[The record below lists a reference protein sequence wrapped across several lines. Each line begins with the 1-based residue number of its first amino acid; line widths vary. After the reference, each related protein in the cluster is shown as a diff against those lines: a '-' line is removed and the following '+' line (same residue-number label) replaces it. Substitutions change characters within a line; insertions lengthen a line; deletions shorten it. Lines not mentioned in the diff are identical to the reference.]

1 MAVFGMFID
10 GVLRSSTG
18 APIYQ
23 GLGIYKLLQEANKIY
38 VFSNDVARDE
48 RWLRE
53 NKLWNNTDDLIG
65 PDVANGDPDV
75 EFRQVQHCRT
85 LGGSFEMVITS
96 NPDLAARLLEK
107 GVTSLMLLHPVYIDE
122 KFRPDGR
129 KGVKSWNDIKA
140 EIEKQQDQLSEDR
153 RIKDAQ

>member
-10 GVLRSSTG
+10 GVLRNATG

-38 VFSNDVARDE
+38 LFSENKDRDE

-53 NKLWNNTDDLIG
+53 NKMWKNTDDLIG
-65 PDVANGDPDV
+65 PEIAPNDPDLH
-75 EFRQVQHCRT
+75 FRQVMHCRG
-85 LGGSFEMVITS
+85 LGGGFEMAVTADPELS
-96 NPDLAARLLEK
+96 ARLLEK
-107 GVTSLMLLHPVYIDE
+107 GVTTLMLLHPIYIDE

-129 KGVKSWNDIKA
+129 TGIKSWNDIKA
-140 EIEKQQDQLSEDR
+140 EIERQQDQLAEDHR
-153 RIKDAQ
+153 LK